1 MERKR
6 FLAIV
11 MTVFM
16 VFAML
21 PSMVFAA
28 APSGELGGKLK
39 IKGLAAVGTTL
50 SADYTKVTPEGVTD
64 DDVTFSWS
72 RQTGEKELVE
82 VGTEKNY
89 TVTQDDLG
97 YKLVL
102 TVTGLDGS
110 ELTGTLTA
118 KTPETAATEEEAKA
132 AAQKQEEEEQAA
144 QDSEDTEEVEGTLEE
159 DGTDADSQDAQ
170 ETEDVQNS
178 DEAQDS
184 QDQEEYP
191 EDAQQTDGE
200 DQDVQQT
207 DESTLEDVPQTEE
220 SQDSETQDP
229 ENQDSEEMHIYTESE
244 LQPDGTEKTTDNTT
258 DNTADS
264 TADNTSG
271 DSSGDESEKPVY
283 EAQAYIDGTEEGKEP
298 VCDFGTVT
306 PSDETQS
313 QMMFVDIK
321 NTGTGTLNF
330 KSISPEHFMVADI
343 EEPLAAGESVSVW
356 IQPRD
361 TLEAGSYDD
370 TITYETEE
378 GAEVSFQV
386 KAVVEE
392 QQPSEEPTED
402 PTEDPEPT
410 ETPSEEN
417 PEPTGTLDPADDPDN
432 EEPELE
438 RSISADTDILS
449 FDNLEEGYE
458 QVDAKTVTIQ
468 KTGEVTLDAPQSDYF
483 DITLVKEDDT
493 SAVYSVQPI
502 MGLEAGTYSDP
513 ILFTIAEDPEVT
525 AEVNAEITV
534 NEAKRAELS
543 VDPDEI
549 DFGETEAGY
558 SKAPSAEKVTV
569 TNEGNTTIT
578 LSKPESESQ
587 TFKTGKLSATE
598 LAPGESASFK
608 IRPEDGLGEGVY
620 TETVAIPNN
629 QGVDAVVNVKFT
641 VIAATVK
648 LTGIQA
654 PSDVT
659 DVKNGAEKTAK
670 ALGLPSSVVINTTNG
685 DMKAKVQWNVK
696 ESSYDPSV
704 KTAQSFKVKGTVTL
718 PDRVEN
724 PDGINLITAVNVT
737 VKAGRTAKIA
747 DPADNKI
754 KGISSD
760 GYTTQSKITFE
771 AVGAGM
777 DNENPGKG
785 DTRYVPYNWKVL
797 NTNSWSQAP
806 YTAAFVITKAGT
818 YTLTVVF
825 DQQKYTGS
833 KWENTGSQDT
843 KQVNFTI
850 TQGQQI
856 TATPTPQPNSANQ
869 KKAVQTGDTTNIA
882 PFVIILV
889 IAAGCIAGVV
899 VYKKKK
905 K

>member
-159 DGTDADSQDAQ
+159 DGTDADSQDVQ

-271 DSSGDESEKPVY
+271 DSSGDETDKPVY
-283 EAQAYIDGTEEGKEP
+283 EAQAYIDGTEEGEEP

-343 EEPLAAGESVSVW
+343 EEPLVAGESVSVW

-361 TLEAGSYDD
+361 TLKAGSYDD

-378 GAEVSFQV
+378 GAEVSFQA

-392 QQPSEEPTED
+392 QQPSED

-438 RSISADTDILS
+438 RSISADTDTLS

-458 QVDAKTVTIQ
+458 QVKAKTVTIQ
-468 KTGEVTLDAPQSDYF
+468 KTGEVTLGAPQSDYF

-598 LAPGESASFK
+598 LAPGESASFN
-608 IRPEDGLGEGVY
+608 IRPKKGLIEGSY
-620 TETVAIPNN
+620 LETIVIPND
-629 QGVDAVVNVKFT
+629 QQVSATVDVLFT
-641 VIAATVK
+641 VKAQTVK
-648 LTGIQA
+648 LTGIQN
-654 PSDVT
+654 PSSIAGI
-659 DVKNGAEKTAK
+659 KNGVEKTAK

-696 ESSYDPSV
+696 ESSYDPSD
-704 KTAQSFKVKGTVTL
+704 KTEQTFKVKGTVVL
-718 PDRVEN
+718 PDGVTN
-724 PDGINLITAVNVT
+724 PDEISLITAVEVT
-737 VKAGRTAKIA
+737 VNAGRTAKIA

-754 KGISSD
+754 TGISSD
-760 GYTTQSKITFE
+760 GYTTQSKITFT

-777 DNENPGKG
+777 DNESPGT
-785 DTRYVPYNWKVL
+785 DDVRYVPDNWKVI
-797 NTNSWSQAP
+797 NTNSWTEAP
-806 YTAAFVITKAGT
+806 YTAAFGITKAGT
-818 YTLTVVF
+818 YSLTVVF
-825 DQQKYTGS
+825 NRQKYDGS
-833 KWENTGSQDT
+833 KWENTGEQDT
-843 KQVNFTI
+843 KQVSFSISQAQTV
-850 TQGQQI
+850 
-856 TATPTPQPNSANQ
+856 TATPTPQPNAANQ
-869 KKAVQTGDTTNIA
+869 KNAVRTGDTTNIA

-889 IAAGCIAGVV
+889 IATVCIVGVV

>member
-159 DGTDADSQDAQ
+159 DGTDADSQDVQ

-191 EDAQQTDGE
+191 EDA
-200 DQDVQQT
+200 QQT

-271 DSSGDESEKPVY
+271 DSSGDETDKPVY
-283 EAQAYIDGTEEGKEP
+283 EAQAYIDGTEEGEEP

-343 EEPLAAGESVSVW
+343 EEPLVAGESVSVW

-361 TLEAGSYDD
+361 TLKAGSYDD

-378 GAEVSFQV
+378 GAEVSFQA

-392 QQPSEEPTED
+392 QQPSED

-438 RSISADTDILS
+438 RSISADTDTLS

-458 QVDAKTVTIQ
+458 QVKAKTVTIQ
-468 KTGEVTLDAPQSDYF
+468 KTGEVTLGAPQSDYF

-513 ILFTIAEDPEVT
+513 I
-525 AEVNAEITV
+525 
-534 NEAKRAELS
+534 
-543 VDPDEI
+543 
-549 DFGETEAGY
+549 
-558 SKAPSAEKVTV
+558 
-569 TNEGNTTIT
+569 
-578 LSKPESESQ
+578 
-587 TFKTGKLSATE
+587 
-598 LAPGESASFK
+598 
-608 IRPEDGLGEGVY
+608 
-620 TETVAIPNN
+620 
-629 QGVDAVVNVKFT
+629 
-641 VIAATVK
+641 
-648 LTGIQA
+648 
-654 PSDVT
+654 
-659 DVKNGAEKTAK
+659 
-670 ALGLPSSVVINTTNG
+670 
-685 DMKAKVQWNVK
+685 
-696 ESSYDPSV
+696 
-704 KTAQSFKVKGTVTL
+704 
-718 PDRVEN
+718 
-724 PDGINLITAVNVT
+724 
-737 VKAGRTAKIA
+737 
-747 DPADNKI
+747 
-754 KGISSD
+754 
-760 GYTTQSKITFE
+760 
-771 AVGAGM
+771 
-777 DNENPGKG
+777 
-785 DTRYVPYNWKVL
+785 
-797 NTNSWSQAP
+797 
-806 YTAAFVITKAGT
+806 
-818 YTLTVVF
+818 
-825 DQQKYTGS
+825 
-833 KWENTGSQDT
+833 
-843 KQVNFTI
+843 
-850 TQGQQI
+850 
-856 TATPTPQPNSANQ
+856 
-869 KKAVQTGDTTNIA
+869 
-882 PFVIILV
+882 
-889 IAAGCIAGVV
+889 
-899 VYKKKK
+899 
-905 K
+905 